1 MSQYQFLK
9 LLKQRIKENALT
21 YLTGKQKSKGSEI
34 RYSDIEMADYLL
46 PVNSELTI
54 EQKQKMFLVR
64 NKMIEISENFPG
76 KEIDDKCYCGK
87 DESMSHIYYCEKLNN
102 NEPQQLKYEEI
113 FEGKLNNQ
121 ITIFKK
127 FEQNLEKR
135 EMLMEEEKMDLNP
148 HVIL

>member
-1 MSQYQFLK
+1 MQFWQLKYIHCTVSQYQFLQ

-54 EQKQKMFLVR
+54 EQKQKMFSVR
-64 NKMIEISENFPG
+64 NRMIEISENFPG

-102 NEPQQLKYEEI
+102 NEPQRLKYEEI
-113 FEGKLNNQ
+113 FEGKLKDQ
-121 ITIFKK
+121 VTFSR
-127 FEQNLEKR
+127 NLNK
-135 EMLMEEEKMDLNP
+135 
-148 HVIL
+148 I